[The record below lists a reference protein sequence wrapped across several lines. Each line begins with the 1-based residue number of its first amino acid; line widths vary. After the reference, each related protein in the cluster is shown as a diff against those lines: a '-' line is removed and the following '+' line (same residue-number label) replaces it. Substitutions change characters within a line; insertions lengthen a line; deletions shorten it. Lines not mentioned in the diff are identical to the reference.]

1 MDSFLAFL
9 ETEKDRMAHLVIL
22 GDLFEFLF
30 GFKKTPQA
38 ASSPFVFNEYLPVLK
53 QLQRLSE
60 RGICM
65 TYMEGNHDFRLKSFF
80 QEHFEMKV
88 EVHPRGADM
97 RLGDKRVYLAHGDL
111 SNPRQWKYRTL
122 RRILKNPITYGLID
136 LVDPSFTRRV
146 AEKLNGMSY
155 QRVHRSL
162 PSNPP
167 SAFRTFAHQKFLED
181 FDVVILGHSHI
192 PEEVDEWVD
201 GRRCL
206 YFNVGDWR
214 VHRSFLRY
222 TPPDV
227 FRLLKFEENK
237 SGLLTKEV
245 ERTGENGKSEE
256 QHDTSGG
263 IS

>member
-38 ASSPFVFNEYLPVLK
+38 TSSPFVFNEYLPVLK

-60 RGICM
+60 RGLCM

-80 QEHFEMKV
+80 QEHFEMEV
-88 EVHPRGADM
+88 EVHPRGADKM
-97 RLGDKRVYLAHGDL
+97 LGGKRVYLAHGDL
-111 SNPRQWKYRTL
+111 SNPKQWKYRAL
-122 RRILKNPITYGLID
+122 RRILKNPVTYGLID
-136 LVDPSFTRRV
+136 LVGPSSTRRV
-146 AEKLNGMSY
+146 AEKLNDMSY
-155 QRVHRSL
+155 QVVHRGL

-167 SAFRTFAHQKFLED
+167 PAFRTFAHQKFLEG
-181 FDVVILGHSHI
+181 FDLVILGHSHV
-192 PEEVDEWVD
+192 PEEVEEWVD

-214 VHRSFLRY
+214 SHHSFLRY

-237 SGLLTKEV
+237 
-245 ERTGENGKSEE
+245 
-256 QHDTSGG
+256 
-263 IS
+263 

>member
-1 MDSFLAFL
+1 MDSFIAFL
-9 ETEKDRMAHLVIL
+9 ETEKDRVAHLVIL

-80 QEHFEMKV
+80 QEHFEMEV
-88 EVHPRGADM
+88 EVHPREADK

-111 SNPRQWKYRTL
+111 SNPKQWKYRAL
-122 RRILKNPITYGLID
+122 RRILKNPVTYGLID
-136 LVDPSFTRRV
+136 LVGPSSARRV
-146 AEKLNGMSY
+146 AEKLNNMSY
-155 QRVHRSL
+155 QVVHRGL

-167 SAFRTFAHQKFLED
+167 TAFRTFAHQKFLEG
-181 FDVVILGHSHI
+181 FDLVILGHSHV
-192 PEEVDEWVD
+192 PEEVEEWVD

-206 YFNVGDWR
+206 YLNVGDWR
-214 VHRSFLRY
+214 SHHSFLRY

-227 FRLLKFEENK
+227 FRLLKFKENK
-237 SGLLTKEV
+237 
-245 ERTGENGKSEE
+245 
-256 QHDTSGG
+256 
-263 IS
+263 

>member
-9 ETEKDRMAHLVIL
+9 ETEKDRIAHLVML

-30 GFKKTPQA
+30 GFKKASLETPP
-38 ASSPFVFNEYLPVLK
+38 SFVFSEYLPLLK

-60 RGICM
+60 RGIRM

-80 QEHFEMKV
+80 QEHFEMEV
-88 EVHPRGADM
+88 EVYPRGADK
-97 RLGDKRVYLAHGDL
+97 RLGSKRVYLAHGDL
-111 SNPRQWKYRTL
+111 SNPRQWKYQAL
-122 RRILKNPITYGLID
+122 RRLLKNPITYGLMD

-146 AEKLNGMSY
+146 AEKMNDMSY
-155 QRVHRSL
+155 QVVHRSF

-167 SAFRTFAHQKFLED
+167 PAFRSFAHQKFLEG
-181 FDVVILGHSHI
+181 FDVVILGHSHV

-214 VHRSFLRY
+214 VYRSFLRY
-222 TPPDV
+222 TPPEV
-227 FRLLKFEENK
+227 FQLLRFAEN
-237 SGLLTKEV
+237 
-245 ERTGENGKSEE
+245 R
-256 QHDTSGG
+256 
-263 IS
+263 

>member
-9 ETEKDRMAHLVIL
+9 ETEKERIAHLVLL

-30 GFKKTPQA
+30 GFKK
-38 ASSPFVFNEYLPVLK
+38 ASLGPSSSFPFKEYLPVLK

-60 RGICM
+60 RGIRM

-80 QEHFEMKV
+80 QEHLEIEV
-88 EVHPRGADM
+88 EVHPREADE
-97 RLGDKRVYLAHGDL
+97 RLGSKRVYLAHGDL

-122 RRILKNPITYGLID
+122 RRILKNPITYGLMD

-146 AEKLNGMSY
+146 AGKLNDMSY
-155 QRVHRSL
+155 QIVHRSF
-162 PSNPP
+162 PPNPP
-167 SAFRTFAHQKFLED
+167 PAFRTFAHQKFLEG
-181 FDVVILGHSHI
+181 FDLVILGHSHI
-192 PEEVDEWVD
+192 PEEVEEWVD

-214 VHRSFLRY
+214 MHRSFLRY

-227 FRLLKFEENK
+227 FQLLRFEENP
-237 SGLLTKEV
+237 
-245 ERTGENGKSEE
+245 
-256 QHDTSGG
+256 
-263 IS
+263 